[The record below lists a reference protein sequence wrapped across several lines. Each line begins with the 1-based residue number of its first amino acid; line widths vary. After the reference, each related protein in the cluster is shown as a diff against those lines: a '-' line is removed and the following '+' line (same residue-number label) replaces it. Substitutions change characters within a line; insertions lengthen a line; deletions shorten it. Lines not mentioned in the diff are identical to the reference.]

1 MNAPGSRVHA
11 RAAAMLVLATACW
24 AVSFPVMRVLS
35 FHQPVL
41 VPGGDSW
48 FFSALGVGYRFLA
61 AGLCLVPLCGRGLGR
76 LTRSEIAQGVGLG
89 VFGSLGMLFQM
100 DGLAHTSASTSA
112 FLTQCYVLVLPL
124 WQSLVERRPPSRP
137 VIVGCA
143 VVLAGVAILSGMTW
157 QDLRLGRGEI
167 ETVIASLFFTGQIL
181 WLQRPAYEGNDVA
194 RFTTVM
200 FFVMA
205 LCMAPVVALTA
216 PDLSACWRAY
226 ASLPSLTFLALLVGV
241 CTLGGYLLMNHW
253 QRKVTASEAG
263 LIYCTEPVFASLV
276 ALLVPVWLSRFAGV
290 DYPNE
295 EITWRLLVGGSLIL
309 LSNLIV
315 QVKAQPQEGIP
326 EPLNPLEPEENT
338 GSRPSG
344 GNR

>member
-1 MNAPGSRVHA
+1 MSAPRSRVHA

-24 AVSFPVMRVLS
+24 AVSFPVMRVLP
-35 FHQPVL
+35 FHQKVL
-41 VPGGDSW
+41 VPDGDSW

-61 AGLCLVPLCGRGLGR
+61 AGLCLIPLCGRGLRG
-76 LTRSEIAQGVGLG
+76 LTRNEIAQGVGLG

-137 VIVGCA
+137 VIAGC
-143 VVLAGVAILSGMTW
+143 VVVVAGVAILQGMTW
-157 QDLRLGRGEI
+157 QNLRLGRGEI

-181 WLQRPAYEGNDVA
+181 WLQRPVYEGNDVR

-216 PDLSACWRAY
+216 PGVEACWRAY
-226 ASLPSLTFLALLVGV
+226 SSLPSLAFLALLVIV
-241 CTLGGYLLMNHW
+241 CTLGGYLLMNRW
-253 QRKVTASEAG
+253 QRKVSASEAG
-263 LIYCTEPVFASLV
+263 LIYCTEPVFASLL
-276 ALLVPVWLSRFAGV
+276 ALMLPVWLSRFAAV

-295 EITWRLLVGGSLIL
+295 QLTWRLLVGGSLVL
-309 LSNLIV
+309 LSNLLV
-315 QVKAQPQEGIP
+315 QIKVSPTTAP
-326 EPLNPLEPEENT
+326 ERT
-338 GSRPSG
+338 
-344 GNR
+344 

>member
-1 MNAPGSRVHA
+1 MSASGSRVHA

-35 FHQPVL
+35 FHQPGL
-41 VPGGDSW
+41 IAGEAGSW
-48 FFSALGVGYRFLA
+48 FFSALGVGYRFLV
-61 AGLCLVPLCGRGLGR
+61 AGLCLIPLCWRGLNR
-76 LTRSEIAQGVGLG
+76 LTGSEIAQGVGLG

-112 FLTQCYVLVLPL
+112 FLTQCYVLVLPV

-137 VIVGCA
+137 VIIGCG
-143 VVLAGVAILSGMTW
+143 VVVVGVAILSGMTW
-157 QDLRLGRGEI
+157 RDLRLGRGEI
-167 ETVIASLFFTGQIL
+167 ETIIASLFFTGQIL
-181 WLQRPAYEGNDVA
+181 WLQRPAYEGNDVG

-216 PDLSACWRAY
+216 PDASACWRAY

-263 LIYCTEPVFASLV
+263 LIYCSEPVFASLL
-276 ALLVPVWLSRFAGV
+276 ALVVPVWLSRFAGV
-290 DYPNE
+290 DYANE
-295 EITWRLLVGGSLIL
+295 EVTWRLVAGGGLIL

-315 QVKAQPQEGIP
+315 QVRAAQPQEGIP
-326 EPLNPLEPEENT
+326 DPLPPEEPLGPGNHPGL
-338 GSRPSG
+338 GS
-344 GNR
+344 

>member
-1 MNAPGSRVHA
+1 MSVSGSRVHA

-35 FHQPVL
+35 FHQPTL
-41 VPGGDSW
+41 LAGTTNSW
-48 FFSALGVGYRFLA
+48 FLSALGVGCRFLV
-61 AGLCLVPLCGRGLGR
+61 AGLCLIPLCGRR
-76 LTRSEIAQGVGLG
+76 MRYLTRSEIAQGVGLG
-89 VFGSLGMLFQM
+89 IFGSLGMLFQM
-100 DGLAHTSASTSA
+100 DGLAHTDASTSA

-143 VVLAGVAILSGMTW
+143 VVVAGVAVLSGMTW
-157 QDLRLGRGEI
+157 RDLRLGRGEI
-167 ETVIASLFFTGQIL
+167 ETIIASLFFTGQIL
-181 WLQRPAYEGNDVA
+181 WLQRPAYEGNDVG

-205 LCMAPVVALTA
+205 LCMAPVVAVTA
-216 PDLSACWRAY
+216 PNLSACWRAY

-263 LIYCTEPVFASLV
+263 LIYCSEPVFASLL
-276 ALLVPVWLSRFAGV
+276 ALILPVWLSRFADV
-290 DYPNE
+290 NYPNE
-295 EITWRLLVGGSLIL
+295 AITWRLLVGGGLIL
-309 LSNLIV
+309 VSNLIV
-315 QVKAQPQEGIP
+315 QIKVAPTTTP
-326 EPLNPLEPEENT
+326 EAA
-338 GSRPSG
+338 
-344 GNR
+344 